1 MPWKENNNKENKN
14 ISYQILEVLTK
25 LKSAVNFDEQSLFIT
40 YQYISVK
47 EEWIA
52 LGPQRDQTL
61 QIHLK
66 IHIYIM
72 FVCCRVLNIWKPC
85 LRDETSDTVTW
96 TFETDSWCPRIR
108 NIGHGYSWTVP
119 DVFFHIC
126 VLSQRIFINVRI

>member
-14 ISYQILEVLTK
+14 ISYQILKVLTK

-40 YQYISVK
+40 CQYISVK

-72 FVCCRVLNIWKPC
+72 FVCYRVLNIWKPC
-85 LRDETSDTVTW
+85 LRDESQALLHGLLK
-96 TFETDSWCPRIR
+96 RIVDV
-108 NIGHGYSWTVP
+108 HGYETLATDTPERS
-119 DVFFHIC
+119 
-126 VLSQRIFINVRI
+126 LAYSFIYMYYYKEYL